1 MYIYLSEKLHIS
13 NNYPLDV
20 IADKEVPLG
29 KHRSKKRGKRA
40 KLDKDPVTAIAQLR
54 SWLRGEEAKEVVT
67 KPVKETLSA
76 GKSMLSMG
84 QKFSSWVASI
94 VKS

>member
-1 MYIYLSEKLHIS
+1 M
-13 NNYPLDV
+13 
-20 IADKEVPLG
+20 IADKEVSLG
-29 KHRSKKRGKRA
+29 KHRSKKRGKKA
-40 KLDKDPVTAIAQLR
+40 KLDKDTATAIVQLR
-54 SWLRGEEAKEVVT
+54 SWLRGEEVKEVVT

-76 GKSMLSMG
+76 GKSLLSMG